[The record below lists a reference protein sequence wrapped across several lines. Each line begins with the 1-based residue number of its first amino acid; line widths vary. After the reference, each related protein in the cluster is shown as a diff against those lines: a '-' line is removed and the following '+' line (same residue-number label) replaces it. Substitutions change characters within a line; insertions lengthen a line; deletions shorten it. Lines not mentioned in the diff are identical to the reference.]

1 MAPKQVEKTFLKK
14 FVLYLVI
21 LTVVLTPVQIGINKL
36 GGIRLFAGT
45 ASILNDMDY
54 IVDPN
59 SPFYEEFTNS
69 KRVNVMA
76 LGVNDGMTDVI
87 MVGSYDLKNQRVDV
101 ISVPRDTYYERK
113 GRSGAS
119 LKINAVYSSEGVI
132 ETAEAVSD
140 VLLGMPINYY
150 VVIDYDDVHA
160 IVDEMGGVPIYI
172 EKRMKYTD
180 PYDKPPLHIDIPA
193 GQQTLDGDE
202 AVQYLRYR
210 SGYAQGDI
218 GRVEAHHKFIEAAF
232 TQALKSG
239 IVDVAKVAMKTVES
253 DISLGT
259 ATKLAVK
266 AASLSGEDMHTWT
279 APGHSQT
286 INGLSFWLV
295 DEDEAADMISQMYN
309 AGTDDGVSDSESE

>member
-1 MAPKQVEKTFLKK
+1 MAPKKAEKTLLKK
-14 FVLYLVI
+14 FILYLVI
-21 LTVVLTPVQIGINKL
+21 FTVALTPVQIGINKL

-45 ASILNDMDY
+45 ASILRDMDY

-59 SPFYEEFTNS
+59 SPFYEAFTNS
-69 KRVNVMA
+69 KRVNILV

-101 ISVPRDTYYERK
+101 ISVPRDTYCERK

-132 ETAEAVSD
+132 KTAEAVSD

-150 VVIDYDDVHA
+150 AVIDYDDVRK

-172 EKRMKYTD
+172 ENRMKYTD
-180 PYDKPPLHIDIPA
+180 PYDKPPLRIDIPA
-193 GQQTLDGDE
+193 GQQTLDGDK
-202 AVQYLRYR
+202 AVEYLRYR

-232 TQALKSG
+232 AQALKSG
-239 IVDVAKVAMKTVES
+239 IVDVSKVAMKTVES

-259 ATKLAVK
+259 ATKLALK
-266 AASLSGEDMHTWT
+266 AAALSEDDMHTWT
-279 APGHSQT
+279 APGRSKT

-295 DEDEAADMISQMYN
+295 DEGETADMISEIYN
-309 AGTDDGVSDSESE
+309 AGTEEDDSESDGE